1 MHAISSYHGNKPT
14 KPQLKH
20 TTPVHPLQSDRT
32 GNKEDEEEEEEQ
44 EQT

>member
-1 MHAISSYHGNKPT
+1 
-14 KPQLKH
+14 LKH

-32 GNKEDEEEEEEQ
+32 GNKEDEEEEEEEE